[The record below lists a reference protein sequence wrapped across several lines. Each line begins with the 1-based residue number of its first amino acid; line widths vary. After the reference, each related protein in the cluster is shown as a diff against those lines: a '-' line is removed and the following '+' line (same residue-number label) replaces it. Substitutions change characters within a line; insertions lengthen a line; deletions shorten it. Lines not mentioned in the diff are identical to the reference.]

1 MALVMDPAGA
11 EISALRKIMPWG
23 SKQVLEVG
31 CGDGRLTLR
40 LAGLGVEKIIAFDA
54 DLKLIRAARR
64 NLPDQYKD
72 QILFRAGSAEKMRLK
87 ANQFDVVVFSWVL

>member
-11 EISALRKIMPWG
+11 EISALRKIIHWR

-40 LAGLGVEKIIAFDA
+40 LAGLGAKKIVALDP
-54 DLKLIRAARR
+54 DSKLIRAARR
-64 NLPDQYKD
+64 NLPNQYEER
-72 QILFRAGSAEKMRLK
+72 ILFRVGHAGKMRLK
-87 ANQFDVVVFSWVL
+87 AHQFDVVVFSWVL